1 MLETKTVIKKKQIF
15 KSLDNTE
22 SCKTDIL
29 SQPKYIHM
37 KYENKNNGL
46 INLMSLKNPISAVTG
61 LTNSRHKYPIQ
72 KSILIIMKT
81 IYHRNTSFMLR

>member
-1 MLETKTVIKKKQIF
+1 
-15 KSLDNTE
+15 
-22 SCKTDIL
+22 
-29 SQPKYIHM
+29 M

-81 IYHRNTSFMLR
+81 IYHRNRSFMLR